1 MNQEDLSKQLNSFT
15 ISSSEEKISQAL
27 DKAHLSYSPAPSI
40 FSLPQRQQQQQ
51 QQPSLPN
58 QQPIYNGDVQNKT
71 NYIDNDTTSDWD
83 PAATS
88 NWKST
93 NNNNHHE
100 SEDGWGEGPPSYTSI
115 SQGTYFGFNSI
126 MQSPD
131 TVIANRPQ
139 LNNTQAFGRYKNT
152 PITFTSAAAEAA
164 NKK

>member
-1 MNQEDLSKQLNSFT
+1 MNQEDLSKQLNNFT
-15 ISSSEEKISQAL
+15 ISSNEEKLSQAL
-27 DKAHLSYSPAPSI
+27 DKAHLSSSSAPSI
-40 FSLPQRQQQQQ
+40 FSLPQRQQP
-51 QQPSLPN
+51 PSLPK

-131 TVIANRPQ
+131 TVIANPSQ
-139 LNNTQAFGRYKNT
+139 LNNIQAFSRYKNM
-152 PITFTSAAAEAA
+152 PVTFTSAAAEAA
-164 NKK
+164 NKE